1 MLLALDALSCT
12 LQNSRDELR
21 KEPAANTDGK
31 EKEKSHTFQN
41 RNTQQF
47 LKQEHKKDNLR
58 NASLRLC
65 RILRAKPK
73 ACE

>member
-12 LQNSRDELR
+12 LQNARDELR

-31 EKEKSHTFQN
+31 EKRKATHSRTG
-41 RNTQQF
+41 NTQQF